1 VEAPVRSLIRRK
13 LVRYLLAGGV
23 TAGLEYISFLALYA
37 ALQPGLVVPNTLSF
51 LVGLLSSFTLNRLW
65 VFDHKQHKRVHHQFV
80 QYGILICLNLLVT
93 NLVIVGCRQLDIE
106 PFIGKIVAM
115 AVTTAW
121 NFAIYKYV
129 IFKQHEPAAD

>member
-1 VEAPVRSLIRRK
+1 MRSLIRRK

-23 TAGLEYISFLALYA
+23 TAGLEYFSFLALYA

-80 QYGILICLNLLVT
+80 QYAVLIGLNLVVT
-93 NLVIVGCRQLDIE
+93 NLVIVGCRNLHVE
-106 PFIGKIVAM
+106 PFIGKIIAM
-115 AVTTAW
+115 VVTTAW
-121 NFAIYKYV
+121 NFVIYKYV
-129 IFKQHEPAAD
+129 IFRQHEPAANER